1 MCPLIL
7 HNSHIFIHVQART
20 KLQNQWGWEVTRV
33 LTKTKGQR
41 NQNKQQA
48 MKVHKALNGGRSR
61 ISSGASCVG
70 TSISD
75 HRQALP
81 FSALATIHRFA
92 KVVVQ
97 SVSEVSDFGLSK
109 VATSRCN
116 NVTHSWVNLKK
127 DNAFKNSFIFQTHLR
142 GKLWFFHLQ

>member
-1 MCPLIL
+1 MEAEVE
-7 HNSHIFIHVQART
+7 SAAQA
-20 KLQNQWGWEVTRV
+20 
-33 LTKTKGQR
+33 
-41 NQNKQQA
+41 QA
-48 MKVHKALNGGRSR
+48 
-61 ISSGASCVG
+61 
-70 TSISD
+70 
-75 HRQALP
+75 
-81 FSALATIHRFA
+81 ALARRFPTTDKPFRSVPWPQSTGFA

-97 SVSEVSDFGLSK
+97 SDVSEVSDFGLSK